1 MTLQMAHQQS
11 EGTGGYLDDTVV
23 TTKVKSALL
32 GEKNLKSTEISVE
45 TFKGRVQLSGF
56 VSSRQDANRAV
67 QITRSVPG
75 VKSVSDQNAN
85 SVILCSEA
93 HFCASFAGPPAIK
106 ILAKVIGV
114 TARQPANAS
123 R

>member
-1 MTLQMAHQQS
+1 MKIFKTISTLCVAVIMAMAISACAPTAKS

-75 VKSVSDQNAN
+75 VKSVSDQML
-85 SVILCSEA
+85 I
-93 HFCASFAGPPAIK
+93 
-106 ILAKVIGV
+106 
-114 TARQPANAS
+114 R
-123 R
+123 